1 MCIKWC
7 FLYKQ
12 ATTISQHWNINIVG
26 YFCVFNH
33 RIITQLHYYPVHT
46 HKATRYWFWNVAFY
60 PVDIKKGSHGC
71 LRKADI
77 HRLLTETSSI
87 SLWITFNPSI
97 LKLHCSLCTE
107 NVISMCLYDD
117 ALNFQL
123 VSQFEKNVFIFFVL
137 FFTTFNRLYCFI
149 WLNKSMLNVMHQ
161 FEIFELMTK
170 RVRVALR

>member
-1 MCIKWC
+1 MYLTTESSLNCIII
-7 FLYKQ
+7 LY
-12 ATTISQHWNINIVG
+12 
-26 YFCVFNH
+26 
-33 RIITQLHYYPVHT
+33 T
-46 HKATRYWFWNVAFY
+46 HIKLQDIDFNVAFY
-60 PVDIKKGSHGC
+60 PFDIKKGLNGC

-77 HRLLTETSSI
+77 HRLLTETSSTSI
-87 SLWITFNPSI
+87 WITFNPSI
-97 LKLHCSLCTE
+97 LKLHCSLFSE
-107 NVISMCLYDD
+107 NDISMCLYDD

-123 VSQFEKNVFIFFVL
+123 VSQLKKMYSFFFVL